1 MEQPELLVRFD
12 KVSYIYPR
20 STRPALRNISLEIK
34 QGEFIGL
41 IGATGAGKTTL
52 CLTLNGIIPQFYGG
66 RFFGRLRV
74 AGMDTL
80 EHPTREL
87 ARHVGMV
94 FQDPESQLVANSVE
108 DEIAF
113 ALENLR
119 VPRDEMRARISH
131 VLQVVRLDGC
141 ERKHP
146 HELSGG
152 QKQRLAIA
160 AALAMQPTLLV
171 LDEPTSQLDPVGEQE
186 VFSVVGELN
195 RQLGVTVLM
204 AGHAAERLAE
214 HATRIILLSAGEL
227 VAFGPPDEIYS
238 QIELLNRHHLR
249 SPQVTTTF
257 YLIGRAGRP
266 VDRLPVRMR
275 DGLQALDALCDRCE
289 LTPPFIPPDSG
300 AAGGPAIISVRDL
313 RYTYPDGT
321 RALSGISL
329 DIRAGEYVLI
339 IGHNGAGKTTL
350 VRHFLRLLEP
360 VEGEVLIGGVDTRKF
375 TVGELA
381 RRVGYVG
388 QNPDH
393 QIFNATVRD
402 EVSFALRHLG
412 YPAAEVR
419 TRVQASLEAV
429 GLLGVEDVHPLAL
442 TKGERARVVLAAVLA
457 LQPEVIV
464 LDEPTTGQDY
474 QGAKS
479 ILNITRE
486 LHRQGKTV
494 IVITH
499 HLYLMPGYARR
510 VLVMGQGKL
519 LLDAPIRQ
527 AYHRVDVL
535 ASTFLEPPQ
544 AVLLARDIG
553 KRTGMELP
561 LLTPEEVAACFTGV
575 KAYDRAAESQT

>member
-1 MEQPELLVRFD
+1 MEQPELLVRFEE
-12 KVSYIYPR
+12 VSYIYPH
-20 STRPALRNISLEIK
+20 STRPALRNISLEIRR
-34 QGEFIGL
+34 GEFIGL

-80 EHPTREL
+80 EHPTRQL

-113 ALENLR
+113 ALENLQ

-131 VLQVVRLDGC
+131 VLQAVRLDGY

-160 AALAMQPTLLV
+160 AALAMRPTLLV

-195 RQLGVTVLM
+195 RQLGMTVLM

-214 HATRIILLSAGEL
+214 YATRIILLSAGEL
-227 VAFGPPDEIYS
+227 VAVGTPDEIYS
-238 QIELLNRHHLR
+238 QIELLERHHLR
-249 SPQVTTTF
+249 PPQIASTF

-266 VDRLPVRMR
+266 VDRLPVCMR
-275 DGLQALDALCDRCE
+275 DGLQALDALCGQCE
-289 LTPPFIPPDSG
+289 LSPSPVTADYTT
-300 AAGGPAIISVRDL
+300 AEGPAVISVRGL
-313 RYTYPDGT
+313 KYTYPDGT
-321 RALSGISL
+321 QALSGVSL
-329 DIRAGEYVLI
+329 EIREGEYVLI
-339 IGHNGAGKTTL
+339 IGQNGAGKTTL
-350 VRHFLRLLEP
+350 IKHFLRLLEP
-360 VEGEVLIGGVDTRKF
+360 AEGEVLIGGVDTRKF

-393 QIFNATVRD
+393 QIFSATVKD

-412 YPAAEVR
+412 YPAAEIRAR
-419 TRVQASLEAV
+419 TQASLEAV

-442 TKGERARVVLAAVLA
+442 TRGERARVVLAAVLA

-479 ILNITRE
+479 ILDITRE
-486 LHRQGKTV
+486 LHREGKTV
-494 IVITH
+494 IVVTH
-499 HLYLMPGYARR
+499 HLYMMPGYARR
-510 VLVMGQGKL
+510 VLVMGRGTL

-527 AYHRVDVL
+527 AYHQVNVL

-544 AVLLARDIG
+544 AVLLAREIG
-553 KRTGMELP
+553 KRIGGELP
-561 LLTPEEVAACFTGV
+561 LLTPEEVAACFIGV
-575 KAYDRAAESQT
+575 NAYDRAAESQT